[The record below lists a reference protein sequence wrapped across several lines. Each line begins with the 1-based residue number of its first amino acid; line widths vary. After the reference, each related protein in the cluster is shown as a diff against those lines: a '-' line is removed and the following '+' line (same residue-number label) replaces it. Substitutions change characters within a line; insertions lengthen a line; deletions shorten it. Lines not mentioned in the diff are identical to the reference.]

1 MATEAQEASRRT
13 LWGTSYL
20 RDRLN
25 PSSLRSTFTSLSE
38 PEYAWYFTGNLAF
51 FMAMQ
56 MQFLL
61 RGFLAFEITDSA
73 AALGYI
79 SVSVAFPMLFIAPF
93 GGVVADRVNKR
104 NLLII
109 TQMSAALASFILAVL
124 ILTDLVRFWHLI
136 VVAIVTGAIFSFNM
150 PARQALVPNL
160 VPQHKLMNA
169 ISLQMGGMNLTR
181 IVAPAAAGILIAPIG
196 IGWVYMLT
204 FGLFVVASAS
214 ELHLP
219 RHGMVSQTERGSF
232 KDDFTGGF
240 RYIMGDK
247 LMQLLLLAGVIL
259 PLFSFPVQQL
269 LPVFA
274 KDVFGNESGVVLGLL
289 AAATGVGGLAGAI
302 VAANFDD
309 RPDKGRH
316 MLFGGLAMAAFLLC
330 FALAPSLEV
339 ALVLL
344 ILSGVGQMIF
354 MATNNTVIQAT
365 LPQEVRGRV
374 MAVMMMSFGLM
385 PLGVVPVTIATDAVG
400 APTAVAVSS
409 AALLGAIVLLF
420 TFSRR
425 LRTLRLEALGHSDLS
440 PVQAAELVVEGKM
453 TQEEADRITGVVR
466 RPGPELPATQDQ
478 S

>member
-1 MATEAQEASRRT
+1 MGA
-13 LWGTSYL
+13 SYL
-20 RDRLN
+20 RDRLS
-25 PSSLRSTFTSLSE
+25 PAALRTTFTSLSE
-38 PEYAWYFTGNLAF
+38 PEYAWYFVGNAAF
-51 FMAMQ
+51 FMGMQ

-104 NLLII
+104 TLLIV
-109 TQMSAALASFILAVL
+109 TQMAAAAASLVLAIL
-124 ILTDLVRFWHLI
+124 ILTDLVRFWHLV
-136 VVAIVTGAIFSFNM
+136 VVAIATGAVFSFNM

-181 IVAPAAAGILIAPIG
+181 IVAPALAGLLIAPLG

-204 FGLFVVASAS
+204 FGLFVVASLS

-232 KDDFTGGF
+232 KDDFMGGF
-240 RYIMGDK
+240 RYIMGDS
-247 LMQLLLLAGVIL
+247 LMQLLLVAGVIL
-259 PLFSFPVQQL
+259 PIFSFPVQQL

-274 KDVFGNESGVVLGLL
+274 KEVFGSESGVVLGLL

-309 RPDKGRH
+309 RPSKGRH
-316 MLFGGLAMAAFLLC
+316 MLFGGLAMATFLFC
-330 FALAPSLEV
+330 FAVAPSLKI
-339 ALVLL
+339 ALIVLVV
-344 ILSGVGQMIF
+344 SGVGQMIF
-354 MATNNTVIQAT
+354 TATNNTVIQAT

-385 PLGVVPVTIATDAVG
+385 PLGVVPVTIGADAVG

-409 AALLGAIVLLF
+409 AALFVAIVLLF

-425 LRTLRLEALGHSDLS
+425 LRTLRLASPGHSELS
-440 PVQAAELVVEGKM
+440 PVQAAELVAVGKL
-453 TQEEADRITGVVR
+453 TQEEADRLTGVR
-466 RPGPELPATQDQ
+466 HQSTAEIPAPQDQ
-478 S
+478 P